1 MAATRTYLNYITKHI
16 DIAPA
21 NSQEELDA
29 ATMIQTLMSEHNLA
43 VSQQDVAT
51 PALGTL
57 IHDALLLLMF
67 VAVLLSGFVGTV
79 VGHIGVLLCIV
90 CAVIIFCERAGIH
103 VVSTLG
109 SVAQSQNIIGFHKGS
124 GPLCIKGVRPI
135 VIVAHY
141 DTPREEVLT
150 QLQLAPYAAR
160 LKKLVPM
167 SCIVAIVCV
176 IMQIS
181 FLAFIPDAVRRVFWL
196 LGVLCA
202 IPMLAVGV
210 NTVYKKF
217 SVCTEGA
224 NSNKASLAA
233 MLSIIDT
240 LKPGN
245 DSAKQWQTG
254 VGGAAGTAATT
265 AGANIEVVS
274 AAEDEGLAEGGK
286 AADTEV
292 EVADVAS
299 ARAGERGGTAGVEV
313 AAPVTVDGEAVAE
326 ASANDLAQ
334 NKDDVDA
341 DDVLAATANK
351 QDASTVT
358 DAEGTDDSAATKA
371 VAAAAAVTGGGAL
384 EAANVTDVVNAANTT
399 AGAAAGNNAPVCLN
413 AHDVARMHEFTY
425 DVAEGSTRRGK
436 DALLALGLLPE
447 TCSVSYDVD
456 ITPLH
461 PELFVEPALPEE
473 RMPLTTLTPKDAMET
488 AQSDEAIEE
497 DAAKISET
505 LRAARARRTRAVVM
519 TSYEEQFPEAA
530 WEPCDESEL
539 PGGGAKTAD
548 TGAAGADSDAADVA
562 GVADTAASAHAGAR
576 GTHAAKDEDKAAS
589 GAADVPSPDKTQ
601 AYSPAQIIE
610 TKTAEVDA
618 PAADDSDA
626 AARATNAAREGLSA
640 AAVQEAFDKERQ
652 TVLDESNTMA
662 RRAALF
668 DLPNPMEVP
677 HDPFATGVSEP
688 LSSSDAAAAGD
699 AVAAGDAADN
709 AVDVADAAT
718 RGTWKGGATTRKGL
732 RVIEGGKN
740 PGAMQ
745 HDADAELLS
754 DNNNPGMP
762 GADAPADAP
771 VDAARS
777 GAFRV
782 VEGGAGADDEHGSGT
797 AFASTNEQN
806 GHNAKAPAAGDGLSL
821 KNNPFVKDGV
831 VELFQT
837 PAAADATGIEARDAA
852 TPAAPVNAAEVLQE
866 AADNHPEN
874 FAEQK
879 ELDAKAKAARDHT
892 DEVDAVLSMGNDEL
906 RCHDIWFVAAGAS
919 ELGCAGMH
927 AFLRDHK
934 RDIRGCFLINLDAVG
949 AGSLS
954 ILSREGL
961 DDTRAC
967 DRRISRLC
975 KRVAENLHIELDEA
989 PYDYAQTDATEA
1001 MRSSVRS
1008 LTLMGLD
1015 ANGLPAFRG
1024 TNEDVAENIDDKQV
1038 KQVAQLVSEVIRRA

>member
-57 IHDALLLLMF
+57 IHDVLLLLMF

-109 SVAQSQNIIGFHKGS
+109 PMAQSQNIIGFHKGT
-124 GPLCIKGVRPI
+124 GPLCMKGVRPI

-167 SCIVAIVCV
+167 SCVVTIVCV

-217 SVCTEGA
+217 SACTEGA

-254 VGGAAGTAATT
+254 VGGAAGTA
-265 AGANIEVVS
+265 GANIEVVS
-274 AAEDEGLAEGGK
+274 VPEDERPAEGGK
-286 AADTEV
+286 AADAEVAAEV
-292 EVADVAS
+292 EVADA
-299 ARAGERGGTAGVEV
+299 EVEV

-334 NKDDVDA
+334 NKDDADA
-341 DDVLAATANK
+341 DDVLAATANE

-358 DAEGTDDSAATKA
+358 DAESTDDSTATKA
-371 VAAAAAVTGGGAL
+371 VAAVEAVTGGDAL
-384 EAANVTDVVNAANTT
+384 EAANVTNTT
-399 AGAAAGNNAPVCLN
+399 AGVVADDNAPACLN
-413 AHDVARMHEFTY
+413 ARDVARMHEFTY

-436 DALLALGLLPE
+436 DALLALELLPE

-456 ITPLH
+456 IKPLH

-488 AQSDEAIEE
+488 AQSDEAIDP
-497 DAAKISET
+497 DAMKISET

-539 PGGGAKTAD
+539 PGGGAKTAA
-548 TGAAGADSDAADVA
+548 TA
-562 GVADTAASAHAGAR
+562 GVADAAAGAQAGAH
-576 GTHAAKDEDKAAS
+576 GTHAAKSEDKAAL
-589 GAADVPSPDKTQ
+589 GAAAVPSPDKTQ
-601 AYSPAQIIE
+601 AYSPVQIIE

-618 PAADDSDA
+618 PATAGGKTA
-626 AARATNAAREGLSA
+626 AHVTDGTHEGLSA
-640 AAVQEAFDKERQ
+640 AAVQAAFDKERE

-668 DLPNPMEVP
+668 DLPNPMEKP
-677 HDPFATGVSEP
+677 QDPFATGASEP
-688 LSSSDAAAAGD
+688 LSS
-699 AVAAGDAADN
+699 GDAATGD
-709 AVDVADAAT
+709 APATADVADAADAAK
-718 RGTWKGGATTRKGL
+718 RGIWKGGATTRKGL

-740 PGAMQ
+740 PGA
-745 HDADAELLS
+745 DA
-754 DNNNPGMP
+754 PT
-762 GADAPADAP
+762 DAPADA
-771 VDAARS
+771 AHS

-782 VEGGAGADDEHGSGT
+782 VEGGAGADDEYAGSA
-797 AFASTNEQN
+797 AFTSTNED
-806 GHNAKAPAAGDGLSL
+806 GSHNASTRAAGDGLSL

-837 PAAADATGIEARDAA
+837 PAAADATGNEPRDAA

-879 ELDAKAKAARDHT
+879 ELDAKAKDARDHT
-892 DEVDAVLSMGNDEL
+892 DEVDTVLSMGNDEL

-919 ELGCAGMH
+919 ELGAAGMH

-1001 MRSSVRS
+1001 MCSSVRS

-1024 TNEDVAENIDDKQV
+1024 TNEDVPENIDDKQV

>member
-109 SVAQSQNIIGFHKGS
+109 PVAQSQNIIGFHKGS

-254 VGGAAGTAATT
+254 VGGAAGTAAGT
-265 AGANIEVVS
+265 AGANMEVVS
-274 AAEDEGLAEGGK
+274 AAEDEGLAERGK
-286 AADTEV
+286 AADAEV
-292 EVADVAS
+292 EAA
-299 ARAGERGGTAGVEV
+299 AAV
-313 AAPVTVDGEAVAE
+313 AANATTAVKVDGEAVAE
-326 ASANDLAQ
+326 ASANDHAQ
-334 NKDDVDA
+334 NKDDADA
-341 DDVLAATANK
+341 DDVLAASANE

-358 DAEGTDDSAATKA
+358 DAESTDDSAATKA
-371 VAAAAAVTGGGAL
+371 VEAVEAVTGGDAL
-384 EAANVTDVVNAANTT
+384 EAANVTDVVNAANTA
-399 AGAAAGNNAPVCLN
+399 AGAAAGDNAPACLN

-425 DVAEGSTRRGK
+425 EVAEGSIRRGK

-456 ITPLH
+456 IKPLH

-488 AQSDEAIEE
+488 TQSDEAIDP
-497 DAAKISET
+497 DAMKISET

-519 TSYEEQFPEAA
+519 MSYEEQFPEAA

-539 PGGGAKTAD
+539 PGGGAKTAA
-548 TGAAGADSDAADVA
+548 TA
-562 GVADTAASAHAGAR
+562 GVADAAAGAQAGAH
-576 GTHAAKDEDKAAS
+576 GTHAAKDEDKAAL

-618 PAADDSDA
+618 PAADGSDA
-626 AARATNAAREGLSA
+626 AARATNAAHKGLSA

-677 HDPFATGVSEP
+677 HDPFATGASEP
-688 LSSSDAAAAGD
+688 LSSSDD
-699 AVAAGDAADN
+699 AAAGDAADN
-709 AVDVADAAT
+709 AVDAADNADAAK

-754 DNNNPGMP
+754 NNNNPGMP

-782 VEGGAGADDEHGSGT
+782 VEGGARANDEHGSGT

-837 PAAADATGIEARDAA
+837 PAAADVTGIGARDAA

-879 ELDAKAKAARDHT
+879 ELDAKAKDARDHT

>member
-57 IHDALLLLMF
+57 IHDVLLLLMF

-109 SVAQSQNIIGFHKGS
+109 PMAQSQNIIGFHKGT

-254 VGGAAGTAATT
+254 VGGAAGTA
-265 AGANIEVVS
+265 GANIEVVS
-274 AAEDEGLAEGGK
+274 VPEDERPAEGGK
-286 AADTEV
+286 AADAEVAAEV
-292 EVADVAS
+292 EVADA
-299 ARAGERGGTAGVEV
+299 EVEV

-334 NKDDVDA
+334 NKDDADA
-341 DDVLAATANK
+341 DDVLAATANE

-358 DAEGTDDSAATKA
+358 DAESTDDSTATKA
-371 VAAAAAVTGGGAL
+371 VAAVEAVTGGDAL
-384 EAANVTDVVNAANTT
+384 EAANVTNTT
-399 AGAAAGNNAPVCLN
+399 AGVVADDNAPACLN
-413 AHDVARMHEFTY
+413 ARDVARMHEFTY
-425 DVAEGSTRRGK
+425 DVAEGAIRRGK
-436 DALLALGLLPE
+436 DALLALELLPE

-456 ITPLH
+456 IKPLH

-488 AQSDEAIEE
+488 AQSDEAIDP
-497 DAAKISET
+497 DAMKISET

-539 PGGGAKTAD
+539 PGGGAKTAA
-548 TGAAGADSDAADVA
+548 TA
-562 GVADTAASAHAGAR
+562 GVADAAAGAQAGAH
-576 GTHAAKDEDKAAS
+576 GTHAAKDEDKAAL

-618 PAADDSDA
+618 PAADGSDA
-626 AARATNAAREGLSA
+626 AARATNAAHKGLSA

-677 HDPFATGVSEP
+677 HDPFATGASEP

>member
-29 ATMIQTLMSEHNLA
+29 ATMIQTLMSEHNLT

-109 SVAQSQNIIGFHKGS
+109 PVAQSQNIIGFHKGS

-254 VGGAAGTAATT
+254 VGGAAGTA
-265 AGANIEVVS
+265 GADMEVVS
-274 AAEDEGLAEGGK
+274 AAEDERSAEGSK
-286 AADTEV
+286 AADAEV
-292 EVADVAS
+292 EGAA
-299 ARAGERGGTAGVEV
+299 AV
-313 AAPVTVDGEAVAE
+313 AANAATAVKVDGEAVVE
-326 ASANDLAQ
+326 ASGNDLAQ
-334 NKDDVDA
+334 NKDNADA
-341 DDVLAATANK
+341 DDVLAATANE
-351 QDASTVT
+351 QDASTVA
-358 DAEGTDDSAATKA
+358 DAESTDDSAAIKA
-371 VAAAAAVTGGGAL
+371 VAAVEAVTGGDAL
-384 EAANVTDVVNAANTT
+384 EAANITDVVNAANT
-399 AGAAAGNNAPVCLN
+399 AAGTAAGDNAPACLN

-456 ITPLH
+456 IKPLH

-473 RMPLTTLTPKDAMET
+473 RMPLTTLTSKDAMET

-519 TSYEEQFPEAA
+519 MSYEEQFPEAA

-539 PGGGAKTAD
+539 PGGGAKTAA
-548 TGAAGADSDAADVA
+548 TA
-562 GVADTAASAHAGAR
+562 GVADAAAGAQAGAH
-576 GTHAAKDEDKAAS
+576 GTHAAKDEDKAAL

-618 PAADDSDA
+618 PAADGSDA
-626 AARATNAAREGLSA
+626 AARATNAAHKGLSA

-677 HDPFATGVSEP
+677 HDPFATGASEP

-709 AVDVADAAT
+709 AVDVADAVT

>member
-29 ATMIQTLMSEHNLA
+29 ATMVQTLMSEHNLA

-109 SVAQSQNIIGFHKGS
+109 PVAQSQNIIGFHKGS

-224 NSNKASLAA
+224 NSNKAALAA

-254 VGGAAGTAATT
+254 VGGAAGTA
-265 AGANIEVVS
+265 GANIEVVS
-274 AAEDEGLAEGGK
+274 VAEDEGTDEGSK

-292 EVADVAS
+292 EVAGVAS
-299 ARAGERGGTAGVEV
+299 ARAGERGGTADAEVEA

-326 ASANDLAQ
+326 ASANGHAQ
-334 NKDDVDA
+334 NKDDAAA
-341 DDVLAATANK
+341 DDVLAATANE
-351 QDASTVT
+351 QDVSTVT
-358 DAEGTDDSAATKA
+358 DAESTDDSAATKA
-371 VAAAAAVTGGGAL
+371 VAAVEAVTGGDAL
-384 EAANVTDVVNAANTT
+384 EAANVADVVNVTNTT
-399 AGAAAGNNAPVCLN
+399 TGTAAGDKAPACLN

-425 DVAEGSTRRGK
+425 DVAEGAIRRGK
-436 DALLALGLLPE
+436 DALLALELLPE

-456 ITPLH
+456 IKPLH

-488 AQSDEAIEE
+488 AQSDEAIDP
-497 DAAKISET
+497 DAMKISET

-539 PGGGAKTAD
+539 PGGGAKTAA
-548 TGAAGADSDAADVA
+548 TA
-562 GVADTAASAHAGAR
+562 GVADAAAGAQAGAH
-576 GTHAAKDEDKAAS
+576 GTHAAKDEDKAAL

-618 PAADDSDA
+618 PAADGSDA
-626 AARATNAAREGLSA
+626 AARATNAAHKGLSA

-677 HDPFATGVSEP
+677 HDPFATGASEP

-866 AADNHPEN
+866 AADNYPEN

>member
-43 VSQQDVAT
+43 VSQQDVAI

-57 IHDALLLLMF
+57 IHDVLLLLMF

-109 SVAQSQNIIGFHKGS
+109 PVAQSQNIIGFHKGT

-167 SCIVAIVCV
+167 SCIVTIVCV

-217 SVCTEGA
+217 SACTEGA

-254 VGGAAGTAATT
+254 VGGAAGTAGADMEVAFAD
-265 AGANIEVVS
+265 AGKDEG
-274 AAEDEGLAEGGK
+274 AAESSK
-286 AADTEV
+286 P
-292 EVADVAS
+292 
-299 ARAGERGGTAGVEV
+299 AGVEV
-313 AAPVTVDGEAVAE
+313 EAAAASGEAAVEGAVEGAGEGAAAAGAEVAAAVKVDGEAVVGA
-326 ASANDLAQ
+326 
-334 NKDDVDA
+334 
-341 DDVLAATANK
+341 
-351 QDASTVT
+351 
-358 DAEGTDDSAATKA
+358 A
-371 VAAAAAVTGGGAL
+371 VAERAQSGDDAAAAVLA
-384 EAANVTDVVNAANTT
+384 TT
-399 AGAAAGNNAPVCLN
+399 ANDQEVSTATNAENADVSAATEAVVADEAVTNGDVPEADSAVPTAVDNVPACLN

-425 DVAEGSTRRGK
+425 DVAEGFTRRGK

-456 ITPLH
+456 IKPLH
-461 PELFVEPALPEE
+461 PELFVEPALPQE
-473 RMPLTTLTPKDAMET
+473 RMPLTTLTPQDAMET
-488 AQSDEAIEE
+488 AQSDEASDP
-497 DAAKISET
+497 DAMKISET

-519 TSYEEQFPEAA
+519 MSYEEQFPEAA

-539 PGGGAKTAD
+539 PAVAKTAATD
-548 TGAAGADSDAADVA
+548 TAGADAEVAATADVADAAAGAQ
-562 GVADTAASAHAGAR
+562 AGAH
-576 GTHAAKDEDKAAS
+576 GTHAAKGEDKAAL
-589 GAADVPSPDKTQ
+589 GAAAMSSPDKTQ
-601 AYSPAQIIE
+601 AYSPVQIIE

-618 PAADDSDA
+618 PAAAGGKTAAHVTDS
-626 AARATNAAREGLSA
+626 THEGLSA
-640 AAVQEAFDKERQ
+640 AAVQAAFDKERE

-668 DLPNPMEVP
+668 DLPNPMEKP
-677 HDPFATGVSEP
+677 QDPFATGASEP
-688 LSSSDAAAAGD
+688 LYSGDDATGD
-699 AVAAGDAADN
+699 APATA
-709 AVDVADAAT
+709 DVADAADAAK
-718 RGTWKGGATTRKGL
+718 RGIWKGGATTRKGL

-740 PGAMQ
+740 PGA
-745 HDADAELLS
+745 DA
-754 DNNNPGMP
+754 PT
-762 GADAPADAP
+762 DAPADA
-771 VDAARS
+771 AHS

-782 VEGGAGADDEHGSGT
+782 VEGGAGADDEYAGSA
-797 AFASTNEQN
+797 AFTSTNED
-806 GHNAKAPAAGDGLSL
+806 GSHNASTRSAGDGLSL

-837 PAAADATGIEARDAA
+837 PAAADATGNEPRDAA

-879 ELDAKAKAARDHT
+879 ELDAKAKDARDHT

-919 ELGCAGMH
+919 ELGAAGMH

-975 KRVAENLHIELDEA
+975 KRVAENLHIELEEA

-1024 TNEDVAENIDDKQV
+1024 TNEDVAENIDGKQV

>member
-29 ATMIQTLMSEHNLA
+29 ATMIQTLMSEHNLT

-109 SVAQSQNIIGFHKGS
+109 PVAQSQNIIGFHKGS
-124 GPLCIKGVRPI
+124 GPLCMKGVRPI

-254 VGGAAGTAATT
+254 VGGAAGTA
-265 AGANIEVVS
+265 GANIEVVS
-274 AAEDEGLAEGGK
+274 VPEDERPAEGGK
-286 AADTEV
+286 AADAEVAAEV
-292 EVADVAS
+292 EVADA
-299 ARAGERGGTAGVEV
+299 EVEV

-334 NKDDVDA
+334 NKDDADA
-341 DDVLAATANK
+341 DDVLAATANE

-358 DAEGTDDSAATKA
+358 DAESTDDSTATKA
-371 VAAAAAVTGGGAL
+371 VAAVEAVTGGDAL
-384 EAANVTDVVNAANTT
+384 EAANVTNTT
-399 AGAAAGNNAPVCLN
+399 AGVVADDNAPACLN
-413 AHDVARMHEFTY
+413 ARDVARMHEFTY
-425 DVAEGSTRRGK
+425 DVAEGAIRRGK
-436 DALLALGLLPE
+436 DALLALELLPE

-456 ITPLH
+456 IKPLH

-473 RMPLTTLTPKDAMET
+473 RMPLTTLTPQDAMET
-488 AQSDEAIEE
+488 AQSDEAIDP
-497 DAAKISET
+497 DAMKISET

-539 PGGGAKTAD
+539 PGGGAKTAA
-548 TGAAGADSDAADVA
+548 TA
-562 GVADTAASAHAGAR
+562 GVADAAAGAQAGAH
-576 GTHAAKDEDKAAS
+576 GTHAAKDEDKAAL

-618 PAADDSDA
+618 PAADGSDA
-626 AARATNAAREGLSA
+626 AARATNAAHKGLSA

-677 HDPFATGVSEP
+677 HDPFATGASEP

-837 PAAADATGIEARDAA
+837 PAAADATGNEPRDAA

-879 ELDAKAKAARDHT
+879 ELDAKAKDARDHT

-919 ELGCAGMH
+919 ELGAAGMH

-961 DDTRAC
+961 DNTRAC

-975 KRVAENLHIELDEA
+975 KRVAENLHIELEEA

-1001 MRSSVRS
+1001 MCSSVRS

-1024 TNEDVAENIDDKQV
+1024 TNEDVPENIDDKQV

>member
-109 SVAQSQNIIGFHKGS
+109 PVAQSQNIIGFHKGS
-124 GPLCIKGVRPI
+124 GSLCIKGVRPI

-254 VGGAAGTAATT
+254 VGGAAGTA
-265 AGANIEVVS
+265 GANIEVVS
-274 AAEDEGLAEGGK
+274 VPEDERPAEGGK
-286 AADTEV
+286 AADAEVAAEV
-292 EVADVAS
+292 EVADA
-299 ARAGERGGTAGVEV
+299 EVEV

-334 NKDDVDA
+334 NKDDADA
-341 DDVLAATANK
+341 DDVLAATANE

-358 DAEGTDDSAATKA
+358 DAESTDDSTATKA
-371 VAAAAAVTGGGAL
+371 VAAVEAVTGGDAL
-384 EAANVTDVVNAANTT
+384 EAANVTNTT
-399 AGAAAGNNAPVCLN
+399 AGVVADDNAPACLN
-413 AHDVARMHEFTY
+413 ARDVARMHEFTY
-425 DVAEGSTRRGK
+425 DVAEGAIRRGK
-436 DALLALGLLPE
+436 DALLALELLPE

-456 ITPLH
+456 IKPLH

-488 AQSDEAIEE
+488 AQSDEAIDP
-497 DAAKISET
+497 DAMKISET

-539 PGGGAKTAD
+539 PGGGAKTAA
-548 TGAAGADSDAADVA
+548 TA
-562 GVADTAASAHAGAR
+562 GVADAAAGAQAGAH
-576 GTHAAKDEDKAAS
+576 GTHAAKDEDKAAL

-618 PAADDSDA
+618 PAADGSDA
-626 AARATNAAREGLSA
+626 AARATNAAHKGLSA

-677 HDPFATGVSEP
+677 HDPFATGASEP

-762 GADAPADAP
+762 GADAPTDAPADA
-771 VDAARS
+771 AHS

-782 VEGGAGADDEHGSGT
+782 VEGGAGADDEHAGSA
-797 AFASTNEQN
+797 AFASTNED
-806 GHNAKAPAAGDGLSL
+806 GSHNASTRAAGDGLSL

-837 PAAADATGIEARDAA
+837 PAAADATGNEPRDAA

-879 ELDAKAKAARDHT
+879 ELDAKAKDARDHT

-919 ELGCAGMH
+919 ELGAAGMH

-975 KRVAENLHIELDEA
+975 KRVAEILHIELEEA

-1024 TNEDVAENIDDKQV
+1024 TNEDVPENIDDKQV

>member
-57 IHDALLLLMF
+57 IHDVLLLLMF

-109 SVAQSQNIIGFHKGS
+109 PMAQSQNIIGFHKGT

-167 SCIVAIVCV
+167 SCIVTIVCV

-217 SVCTEGA
+217 SACTEGA

-254 VGGAAGTAATT
+254 VGGAAGTA
-265 AGANIEVVS
+265 GADMEI
-274 AAEDEGLAEGGK
+274 AFADADKDEGVAESSK
-286 AADTEV
+286 P
-292 EVADVAS
+292 
-299 ARAGERGGTAGVEV
+299 AGVEV
-313 AAPVTVDGEAVAE
+313 EAAAASGEASGEGAGEGAAAAAAEVAAAVKVDGEAVAG
-326 ASANDLAQ
+326 A
-334 NKDDVDA
+334 
-341 DDVLAATANK
+341 
-351 QDASTVT
+351 
-358 DAEGTDDSAATKA
+358 A
-371 VAAAAAVTGGGAL
+371 VAERAESGDDAAAAVLA
-384 EAANVTDVVNAANTT
+384 TT
-399 AGAAAGNNAPVCLN
+399 ANDQEVSTATDAENADVSAATEAVADEAVTNGDVPEAGSAVPTAVDNVPACLN

-436 DALLALGLLPE
+436 DELLALGLLPE

-456 ITPLH
+456 IKPLH
-461 PELFVEPALPEE
+461 PELFVEPALPQE
-473 RMPLTTLTPKDAMET
+473 RMPLTTLTPQDAMET
-488 AQSDEAIEE
+488 AQSDEAIDP
-497 DAAKISET
+497 DAMKISET

-519 TSYEEQFPEAA
+519 MSYEEQFPEAA

-539 PGGGAKTAD
+539 PAAAKTAATD
-548 TGAAGADSDAADVA
+548 TTGAGADAEVAATADVADAAAGAQ
-562 GVADTAASAHAGAR
+562 AGAH
-576 GTHAAKDEDKAAS
+576 GTHAAKGEDKAAL
-589 GAADVPSPDKTQ
+589 GAAAVPSPDKTQ
-601 AYSPAQIIE
+601 AYSPVQIIE

-618 PAADDSDA
+618 PATAGGKTA
-626 AARATNAAREGLSA
+626 AHVTDGTHEGLSA
-640 AAVQEAFDKERQ
+640 AAVQAAFDKERE

-668 DLPNPMEVP
+668 DLPNPMEKP
-677 HDPFATGVSEP
+677 QDPFATGASEP
-688 LSSSDAAAAGD
+688 LSS
-699 AVAAGDAADN
+699 GDAATGD
-709 AVDVADAAT
+709 ATATADVADAADAAK
-718 RGTWKGGATTRKGL
+718 RGIWKGGATTRKGL

-740 PGAMQ
+740 PGA
-745 HDADAELLS
+745 DA
-754 DNNNPGMP
+754 PT
-762 GADAPADAP
+762 DAPADA
-771 VDAARS
+771 AHS

-782 VEGGAGADDEHGSGT
+782 VEGGAGADDEYAGSA
-797 AFASTNEQN
+797 AFTSTNED
-806 GHNAKAPAAGDGLSL
+806 GSHNASTRAAGDGLSL

-837 PAAADATGIEARDAA
+837 PAAADVTGIGARDAA

-879 ELDAKAKAARDHT
+879 ELDAKAKDARDHT

-1024 TNEDVAENIDDKQV
+1024 TNEDVPENIDDKQV

>member
-57 IHDALLLLMF
+57 IHDVLLLLMF

-109 SVAQSQNIIGFHKGS
+109 PMAQSQNIIGFHKGT

-254 VGGAAGTAATT
+254 VGGAAGTAAGT

-286 AADTEV
+286 AAGAEV
-292 EVADVAS
+292 EAAAAS
-299 ARAGERGGTAGVEV
+299 GEAAVEGAAAAAAEV
-313 AAPVTVDGEAVAE
+313 AAAVKVDGEAVGGAAVAE
-326 ASANDLAQ
+326 RAESGDDAAAAVLATTANDQ
-334 NKDDVDA
+334 EVS
-341 DDVLAATANK
+341 TA
-351 QDASTVT
+351 T
-358 DAEGTDDSAATKA
+358 DAENTDDSTATKA
-371 VAAAAAVTGGGAL
+371 VAAVEAVTGGDAL
-384 EAANVTDVVNAANTT
+384 EAANVTNTT
-399 AGAAAGNNAPVCLN
+399 AGVVADDNAPACLN

-425 DVAEGSTRRGK
+425 DVAEGAIRRGK
-436 DALLALGLLPE
+436 DALLALELLPE

-456 ITPLH
+456 IKPLH

-488 AQSDEAIEE
+488 AQSDEAIDP
-497 DAAKISET
+497 DAMKISET

-539 PGGGAKTAD
+539 PGGGAKTAA
-548 TGAAGADSDAADVA
+548 TA
-562 GVADTAASAHAGAR
+562 GVADAAAGAQAGAH
-576 GTHAAKDEDKAAS
+576 GTHAAKDEDKAAL

-618 PAADDSDA
+618 PAADGSDA
-626 AARATNAAREGLSA
+626 AARATNAAHKGLSA

-677 HDPFATGVSEP
+677 HDPFATGASEP

-1024 TNEDVAENIDDKQV
+1024 TNEDVAGNIDDKQV

>member
-57 IHDALLLLMF
+57 IHDVLLLLMF

-109 SVAQSQNIIGFHKGS
+109 PMAQSQNIIGFHKGT

-167 SCIVAIVCV
+167 SCVVTIVCV

-217 SVCTEGA
+217 SACTEGA

-254 VGGAAGTAATT
+254 VGGAAGTAGADMEVAFAD
-265 AGANIEVVS
+265 AGK
-274 AAEDEGLAEGGK
+274 DEGVAESSK
-286 AADTEV
+286 P
-292 EVADVAS
+292 
-299 ARAGERGGTAGVEV
+299 AGVEV
-313 AAPVTVDGEAVAE
+313 EAASGEAAVEGAGEGAAAAAAEVAAAVKVDGEAVAG
-326 ASANDLAQ
+326 A
-334 NKDDVDA
+334 
-341 DDVLAATANK
+341 
-351 QDASTVT
+351 
-358 DAEGTDDSAATKA
+358 A
-371 VAAAAAVTGGGAL
+371 VAERAESGDDAAAAVLA
-384 EAANVTDVVNAANTT
+384 TT
-399 AGAAAGNNAPVCLN
+399 ANDQEVSTATDAENADVSAATEAVADEAVTNGDVPEAGSAVPTAVDNVPACLN

-436 DALLALGLLPE
+436 DELLALGLLPE

-456 ITPLH
+456 IKPLH
-461 PELFVEPALPEE
+461 PELFVEPALPQE
-473 RMPLTTLTPKDAMET
+473 RMPLTTLTPQDAMET
-488 AQSDEAIEE
+488 AQSDEAIDP
-497 DAAKISET
+497 DAMKISET

-519 TSYEEQFPEAA
+519 MSYEEQFPEAA

-539 PGGGAKTAD
+539 PAAAKTAATD
-548 TGAAGADSDAADVA
+548 TAGADAEIAATADVADAAAGAQ
-562 GVADTAASAHAGAR
+562 AGAH
-576 GTHAAKDEDKAAS
+576 GTHAAKGEDKAAL
-589 GAADVPSPDKTQ
+589 GAAAVPSPDKTQ
-601 AYSPAQIIE
+601 AYSPVQIIE

-618 PAADDSDA
+618 PATAGGKTA
-626 AARATNAAREGLSA
+626 AHVTDGTHEGLSA
-640 AAVQEAFDKERQ
+640 AAVQAAFDKERE

-668 DLPNPMEVP
+668 DLPNPMEKP
-677 HDPFATGVSEP
+677 QDPFATGASEP
-688 LSSSDAAAAGD
+688 LSS
-699 AVAAGDAADN
+699 GDAATGD
-709 AVDVADAAT
+709 APATADVADAADAAK

-740 PGAMQ
+740 PGA
-745 HDADAELLS
+745 DA
-754 DNNNPGMP
+754 PT
-762 GADAPADAP
+762 DAPADA
-771 VDAARS
+771 AHS

-806 GHNAKAPAAGDGLSL
+806 SHNAKAPAAGDGLSL

-837 PAAADATGIEARDAA
+837 PAAADVTGIGARDAA

-879 ELDAKAKAARDHT
+879 ELDAKAKDARDHT

-919 ELGCAGMH
+919 ELGAAGMH

-1024 TNEDVAENIDDKQV
+1024 TNEDVPENIDDKQV

>member
-57 IHDALLLLMF
+57 IHDVLLLLMF

-109 SVAQSQNIIGFHKGS
+109 PMAQSQNIIGFHKGT

-135 VIVAHY
+135 VIVTHY

-167 SCIVAIVCV
+167 SCIVTIVCV

-217 SVCTEGA
+217 SACTEGA

-254 VGGAAGTAATT
+254 VGGAAGTA
-265 AGANIEVVS
+265 GADMEI
-274 AAEDEGLAEGGK
+274 AFADADKDEGVAESSK
-286 AADTEV
+286 P
-292 EVADVAS
+292 
-299 ARAGERGGTAGVEV
+299 AGVEV
-313 AAPVTVDGEAVAE
+313 EAAAASGEASGEGAGEGAAAAAAEVAAAVKVDGEAVAG
-326 ASANDLAQ
+326 A
-334 NKDDVDA
+334 
-341 DDVLAATANK
+341 
-351 QDASTVT
+351 
-358 DAEGTDDSAATKA
+358 A
-371 VAAAAAVTGGGAL
+371 VAERAESGDDAAAAVLA
-384 EAANVTDVVNAANTT
+384 TT
-399 AGAAAGNNAPVCLN
+399 ANDQEVSTATDAENADVSAATEAVADEAVTNGDVPEAGSAVPTAVDNVPTCLN

-436 DALLALGLLPE
+436 DELLALGLLPE

-456 ITPLH
+456 IKPLH
-461 PELFVEPALPEE
+461 PELFVEPALPQE
-473 RMPLTTLTPKDAMET
+473 RTPLTTLTPQDAMET
-488 AQSDEAIEE
+488 AQSDEAIDP
-497 DAAKISET
+497 DAMKISET
-505 LRAARARRTRAVVM
+505 LRAARARRTRTVVM
-519 TSYEEQFPEAA
+519 MSYEEQFPEAA

-539 PGGGAKTAD
+539 PAAAKTAATD
-548 TGAAGADSDAADVA
+548 TAGADAEVAATADVADAAAGAQ
-562 GVADTAASAHAGAR
+562 AGAH
-576 GTHAAKDEDKAAS
+576 GTHAAKGEDKAAL
-589 GAADVPSPDKTQ
+589 GAAAVPSPDKTQ
-601 AYSPAQIIE
+601 AYSPVQIIE

-618 PAADDSDA
+618 PATAGGKT
-626 AARATNAAREGLSA
+626 AARVTDSTHEGLSA
-640 AAVQEAFDKERQ
+640 AAVQAAFDKERE

-668 DLPNPMEVP
+668 DLPNPMEKP
-677 HDPFATGVSEP
+677 QDPFATGASEP
-688 LSSSDAAAAGD
+688 LSS
-699 AVAAGDAADN
+699 GDAATGD
-709 AVDVADAAT
+709 APATADVADAADAAK
-718 RGTWKGGATTRKGL
+718 RGIWKGGATTRKGL

-740 PGAMQ
+740 PGA
-745 HDADAELLS
+745 DA
-754 DNNNPGMP
+754 PT
-762 GADAPADAP
+762 DAPADA
-771 VDAARS
+771 AHS

-782 VEGGAGADDEHGSGT
+782 VEGGAGADDEYAGSA
-797 AFASTNEQN
+797 AFTSTNED
-806 GHNAKAPAAGDGLSL
+806 GSHNASTRAAGDGLSL

-837 PAAADATGIEARDAA
+837 PAAADATGNEPRDAA

-879 ELDAKAKAARDHT
+879 ELDAKVKDARDHT

-919 ELGCAGMH
+919 ELGAAGMH

-1024 TNEDVAENIDDKQV
+1024 TNEDVPENIDDKQV

>member
-57 IHDALLLLMF
+57 IHDVLLLLMF

-109 SVAQSQNIIGFHKGS
+109 PMAQSQNIIGFHKGT

-167 SCIVAIVCV
+167 SCIVTIVCV

-217 SVCTEGA
+217 SACTEGA

-240 LKPGN
+240 LKPVN

-254 VGGAAGTAATT
+254 VGGAAGTA
-265 AGANIEVVS
+265 GADMEVAFADADKDEG
-274 AAEDEGLAEGGK
+274 AAESSK
-286 AADTEV
+286 P
-292 EVADVAS
+292 
-299 ARAGERGGTAGVEV
+299 AGVEV
-313 AAPVTVDGEAVAE
+313 EAAAASGEAAVEGAGEGAAAAAAEGAAAVKVDGEAVAG
-326 ASANDLAQ
+326 A
-334 NKDDVDA
+334 
-341 DDVLAATANK
+341 
-351 QDASTVT
+351 
-358 DAEGTDDSAATKA
+358 A
-371 VAAAAAVTGGGAL
+371 VAERAESGDDAAAAVLA
-384 EAANVTDVVNAANTT
+384 TT
-399 AGAAAGNNAPVCLN
+399 ANDQEVSTATDAENADVSAATEAVADEAVTNGDVPEAGSAVPTAVDNVPTCLN

-436 DALLALGLLPE
+436 DELLALGLLPE

-456 ITPLH
+456 IKPLH
-461 PELFVEPALPEE
+461 PELFVEPALPQE
-473 RMPLTTLTPKDAMET
+473 RMPLTTLTPQDAMET
-488 AQSDEAIEE
+488 AQSDEAIDP
-497 DAAKISET
+497 DAMKISET

-519 TSYEEQFPEAA
+519 MSYEEQFPEAA

-539 PGGGAKTAD
+539 PAAAKTAATD
-548 TGAAGADSDAADVA
+548 TAGADAEIVATADVADAAAGAQ
-562 GVADTAASAHAGAR
+562 AGAH
-576 GTHAAKDEDKAAS
+576 GTHAAKGEDKAAL
-589 GAADVPSPDKTQ
+589 GAAAVPSPDKTQ
-601 AYSPAQIIE
+601 AYSPVQIIE

-618 PAADDSDA
+618 PATAGGKTA
-626 AARATNAAREGLSA
+626 AHVTDGTHEGLSA
-640 AAVQEAFDKERQ
+640 AAVQAAFDKERE

-668 DLPNPMEVP
+668 DLPNPMEKP
-677 HDPFATGVSEP
+677 QDPFATGASEP
-688 LSSSDAAAAGD
+688 LSS
-699 AVAAGDAADN
+699 GDAATGD
-709 AVDVADAAT
+709 APATADVADAAK

-740 PGAMQ
+740 P
-745 HDADAELLS
+745 DADA
-754 DNNNPGMP
+754 PT
-762 GADAPADAP
+762 DAPADA
-771 VDAARS
+771 AHS

-782 VEGGAGADDEHGSGT
+782 VEGGASADDEHAGSA
-797 AFASTNEQN
+797 AFALTNED
-806 GHNAKAPAAGDGLSL
+806 GSHNASTRAAGDGLSL

-837 PAAADATGIEARDAA
+837 PAAADAMGNEPRDAA

-879 ELDAKAKAARDHT
+879 ELDAKAKDARDHT

-906 RCHDIWFVAAGAS
+906 RCHDIWFVVAGAS
-919 ELGCAGMH
+919 ELGAAGMH

-1024 TNEDVAENIDDKQV
+1024 TNEDVPENIDDKQV

>member
-109 SVAQSQNIIGFHKGS
+109 PVAQSQNIIGFHKGS
-124 GPLCIKGVRPI
+124 GSLCIKGVRPI

-254 VGGAAGTAATT
+254 VGGAAGTA
-265 AGANIEVVS
+265 GADMEVVS
-274 AAEDEGLAEGGK
+274 AAEDERSAEGSK
-286 AADTEV
+286 AADAEV
-292 EVADVAS
+292 EGAA
-299 ARAGERGGTAGVEV
+299 AV
-313 AAPVTVDGEAVAE
+313 AANAATAVKVDGEAVVE
-326 ASANDLAQ
+326 ASGNDLAQ
-334 NKDDVDA
+334 NKDNADA
-341 DDVLAATANK
+341 DDVLAATANE
-351 QDASTVT
+351 QDASTVA
-358 DAEGTDDSAATKA
+358 DAESTDDSAAIKA
-371 VAAAAAVTGGGAL
+371 VAAVEAVTGGDAL
-384 EAANVTDVVNAANTT
+384 EAANITDVVNAANT
-399 AGAAAGNNAPVCLN
+399 AAGTAAGDNAPACLN

-456 ITPLH
+456 IKPLH

-488 AQSDEAIEE
+488 AQSDEAIDP
-497 DAAKISET
+497 DAMKISET

-539 PGGGAKTAD
+539 PGGGAKTAA
-548 TGAAGADSDAADVA
+548 TA
-562 GVADTAASAHAGAR
+562 GVADAAAGAQAGAH
-576 GTHAAKDEDKAAS
+576 GTHAAKDEDKAAL

-618 PAADDSDA
+618 PAADGSDA
-626 AARATNAAREGLSA
+626 AARATNAAHKGLSA

-677 HDPFATGVSEP
+677 HDPFATGASEP

-919 ELGCAGMH
+919 ELGAAGMH

>member
-57 IHDALLLLMF
+57 IHDVLLLLMF

-109 SVAQSQNIIGFHKGS
+109 PVAQSQNIIGFHKGT

-167 SCIVAIVCV
+167 SCIVTIVCV

-217 SVCTEGA
+217 SACTEGA

-254 VGGAAGTAATT
+254 VGGAAGTAGADMEIAFAD
-265 AGANIEVVS
+265 AGK
-274 AAEDEGLAEGGK
+274 DEGVAESSK
-286 AADTEV
+286 P
-292 EVADVAS
+292 
-299 ARAGERGGTAGVEV
+299 AGVEV
-313 AAPVTVDGEAVAE
+313 EAASGEASVEGAGEGAAAAAAEVAAAVKVDGEAVAG
-326 ASANDLAQ
+326 A
-334 NKDDVDA
+334 
-341 DDVLAATANK
+341 
-351 QDASTVT
+351 
-358 DAEGTDDSAATKA
+358 A
-371 VAAAAAVTGGGAL
+371 VAERAESGDDAAAAVLATTANDQEVSTATDTENADVSAAT
-384 EAANVTDVVNAANTT
+384 EAAANEAVTNGDVPEAGSAVPTAVDNVPA
-399 AGAAAGNNAPVCLN
+399 CLN

-436 DALLALGLLPE
+436 DELLALGLLPE

-456 ITPLH
+456 IKPLH
-461 PELFVEPALPEE
+461 PELFVEPALPQE
-473 RMPLTTLTPKDAMET
+473 RMPLTTLTPQDAMET
-488 AQSDEAIEE
+488 TQSDEAIDP
-497 DAAKISET
+497 DAMKISET

-519 TSYEEQFPEAA
+519 MSYEEQFPEAA

-539 PGGGAKTAD
+539 PAAAKTA
-548 TGAAGADSDAADVA
+548 AADVV
-562 GVADTAASAHAGAR
+562 GVDTDAVDASTGAQAGAH
-576 GTHAAKDEDKAAS
+576 GTHAAKGEDKAAP
-589 GAADVPSPDKTQ
+589 GAAAIPSPDKTQ

-618 PAADDSDA
+618 PVAAGGETTAHVTES
-626 AARATNAAREGLSA
+626 THEGLSA
-640 AAVQEAFDKERQ
+640 AAVQAAFDKERE

-662 RRAALF
+662 RRAVLF
-668 DLPNPMEVP
+668 DLPNPMEMP
-677 HDPFATGVSEP
+677 QDPFATGASEP
-688 LSSSDAAAAGD
+688 LSSSDDAAAGGT
-699 AVAAGDAADN
+699 AAAD
-709 AVDVADAAT
+709 APATADVADAADAAK

-740 PGAMQ
+740 PGA
-745 HDADAELLS
+745 DA
-754 DNNNPGMP
+754 PT
-762 GADAPADAP
+762 DAPADA
-771 VDAARS
+771 AHS

-782 VEGGAGADDEHGSGT
+782 VEGGAGADDEHAGSA
-797 AFASTNEQN
+797 AFASTNEE
-806 GHNAKAPAAGDGLSL
+806 GSHNASTHAAGDGLSL

-837 PAAADATGIEARDAA
+837 PAAADATGNDARDAA

-879 ELDAKAKAARDHT
+879 ELDAKAKDARDHT

>member
-57 IHDALLLLMF
+57 IHDVLLLLMF

-109 SVAQSQNIIGFHKGS
+109 PVAQSQNIIGFHKGT

-167 SCIVAIVCV
+167 SCIVTIVCV

-217 SVCTEGA
+217 SACTEGA

-254 VGGAAGTAATT
+254 VGGAAGTA
-265 AGANIEVVS
+265 GADMEI
-274 AAEDEGLAEGGK
+274 AFADADKDEGVAESSK
-286 AADTEV
+286 P
-292 EVADVAS
+292 
-299 ARAGERGGTAGVEV
+299 AGVEV
-313 AAPVTVDGEAVAE
+313 EAAAASGEASGEGAGEGAAAAAAEVAAAVKVDGEAVAG
-326 ASANDLAQ
+326 A
-334 NKDDVDA
+334 
-341 DDVLAATANK
+341 
-351 QDASTVT
+351 
-358 DAEGTDDSAATKA
+358 A
-371 VAAAAAVTGGGAL
+371 VAERAESGDDAAAAVLA
-384 EAANVTDVVNAANTT
+384 TT
-399 AGAAAGNNAPVCLN
+399 ANDQEVSTATDAENADVSAATEAVADEAVTNGDVPEAGSAVPTAVDNVPTCLN

-436 DALLALGLLPE
+436 DELLALGLLPE

-456 ITPLH
+456 IKPLH
-461 PELFVEPALPEE
+461 PELFVEPALPQE
-473 RMPLTTLTPKDAMET
+473 RMPLTTLTPQDAMET
-488 AQSDEAIEE
+488 AQSDEAIDP
-497 DAAKISET
+497 DAMKISET

-519 TSYEEQFPEAA
+519 MSYEEQFPEAA

-539 PGGGAKTAD
+539 PAAAKTAATD
-548 TGAAGADSDAADVA
+548 TTGADVEVAATADVADAAAGAQ
-562 GVADTAASAHAGAR
+562 AGAH
-576 GTHAAKDEDKAAS
+576 GTHAAKGEDKAAL
-589 GAADVPSPDKTQ
+589 GAAAVPSPDKTQ
-601 AYSPAQIIE
+601 AYSPVQIIE

-618 PAADDSDA
+618 PAAADGKTA
-626 AARATNAAREGLSA
+626 AHVTDGTHEGLSA
-640 AAVQEAFDKERQ
+640 AAVQAAFDKERE

-668 DLPNPMEVP
+668 DLPNPMEKP
-677 HDPFATGVSEP
+677 QDPFATGASEP
-688 LSSSDAAAAGD
+688 LSS
-699 AVAAGDAADN
+699 GDAATGD
-709 AVDVADAAT
+709 APATADVADAADAAK
-718 RGTWKGGATTRKGL
+718 RGIWKGGATTRKGL

-740 PGAMQ
+740 PGA
-745 HDADAELLS
+745 DA
-754 DNNNPGMP
+754 PT
-762 GADAPADAP
+762 DAPADA
-771 VDAARS
+771 AHS

-782 VEGGAGADDEHGSGT
+782 VEGGAGADDEYAGSA
-797 AFASTNEQN
+797 AFASTNED
-806 GHNAKAPAAGDGLSL
+806 GSHNASTRAAGDGLSL

-837 PAAADATGIEARDAA
+837 PAAADATGNEPRDAA

-879 ELDAKAKAARDHT
+879 ELDAKAKDARDHT

-919 ELGCAGMH
+919 ELGAAGMH

-1024 TNEDVAENIDDKQV
+1024 TNEDVPENIDDKQV

>member
-57 IHDALLLLMF
+57 IHDVLLLLMF

-109 SVAQSQNIIGFHKGS
+109 PMAQSQNIIGFHKGT

-167 SCIVAIVCV
+167 SCIVTIVCV

-217 SVCTEGA
+217 SACTEGA

-254 VGGAAGTAATT
+254 VGGAAGTA
-265 AGANIEVVS
+265 GADMEI
-274 AAEDEGLAEGGK
+274 AFADADKDEGVAESSK
-286 AADTEV
+286 P
-292 EVADVAS
+292 
-299 ARAGERGGTAGVEV
+299 AGVEV
-313 AAPVTVDGEAVAE
+313 EAAAASGEASGEGAGEGAAAAAAEVAAAVKVDGEAVAG
-326 ASANDLAQ
+326 A
-334 NKDDVDA
+334 
-341 DDVLAATANK
+341 
-351 QDASTVT
+351 
-358 DAEGTDDSAATKA
+358 A
-371 VAAAAAVTGGGAL
+371 VAERAESGDDAAAAVLA
-384 EAANVTDVVNAANTT
+384 TT
-399 AGAAAGNNAPVCLN
+399 ANDQEVSTATDAENADVSAATEAVADEVVTNGDVPEAGSAVPTAVDNVPACLN

-436 DALLALGLLPE
+436 DELLALGLLPE

-456 ITPLH
+456 IKPLH
-461 PELFVEPALPEE
+461 PELFVEPALPQE
-473 RMPLTTLTPKDAMET
+473 RMPLTTLTPQDAMET
-488 AQSDEAIEE
+488 AQSDEAIDP
-497 DAAKISET
+497 DAMKISET

-519 TSYEEQFPEAA
+519 MSYEEQFPEAA

-539 PGGGAKTAD
+539 PAAAKTAATD
-548 TGAAGADSDAADVA
+548 TTGAGADAEVAATADVADAAAGAQ
-562 GVADTAASAHAGAR
+562 AGAH
-576 GTHAAKDEDKAAS
+576 GTHAAKGEDKAAL
-589 GAADVPSPDKTQ
+589 GAVAMPSPDKTQ

-618 PAADDSDA
+618 PVAAGGETTAHVTES
-626 AARATNAAREGLSA
+626 THEGLSA
-640 AAVQEAFDKERQ
+640 AAVQAAFDKERQ

-662 RRAALF
+662 RRAVLF

-677 HDPFATGVSEP
+677 HDPFATGASEP
-688 LSSSDAAAAGD
+688 LSSSDD
-699 AVAAGDAADN
+699 AAAGDAADN
-709 AVDVADAAT
+709 AVDATDAAT

-745 HDADAELLS
+745 HDADAAV
-754 DNNNPGMP
+754 DAV
-762 GADAPADAP
+762 ADAAQ
-771 VDAARS
+771 S

-837 PAAADATGIEARDAA
+837 PAAADATGIGARDAA

>member
-29 ATMIQTLMSEHNLA
+29 ATMIQTLMSEHNLT

-109 SVAQSQNIIGFHKGS
+109 PVAQSQNIIGFHKGS

-254 VGGAAGTAATT
+254 VCGAAGT

-286 AADTEV
+286 AAGAEV
-292 EVADVAS
+292 EVAGVAS
-299 ARAGERGGTAGVEV
+299 ARAGERGGTADAEVEA
-313 AAPVTVDGEAVAE
+313 AAPVTVDGKAVVE
-326 ASANDLAQ
+326 ASANDHAQ

-341 DDVLAATANK
+341 DDVLAATANE
-351 QDASTVT
+351 QDVSTVT
-358 DAEGTDDSAATKA
+358 DAESTDDSAATKA
-371 VAAAAAVTGGGAL
+371 VAAVEAVTGGDAL
-384 EAANVTDVVNAANTT
+384 EAANVADVVNVTNTT
-399 AGAAAGNNAPVCLN
+399 TGTAAGDKAPACLN

-447 TCSVSYDVD
+447 TCNVSYDVD
-456 ITPLH
+456 IKPLH

-473 RMPLTTLTPKDAMET
+473 RMPLATLTPKDAMET
-488 AQSDEAIEE
+488 AQSDEAIDP
-497 DAAKISET
+497 DAMKISET

-519 TSYEEQFPEAA
+519 MSYEEQFPEAA

-539 PGGGAKTAD
+539 PGGGAKTSA
-548 TGAAGADSDAADVA
+548 TGAAGADSEAAATA
-562 GVADTAASAHAGAR
+562 GVADAAAGAH
-576 GTHAAKDEDKAAS
+576 GTHAAKGEDKASS
-589 GAADVPSPDKTQ
+589 GAAGVPSPDKTQ

-677 HDPFATGVSEP
+677 HDPFATGASEP
-688 LSSSDAAAAGD
+688 LSSSDD
-699 AVAAGDAADN
+699 AAAGDAADN
-709 AVDVADAAT
+709 ADAAT

-745 HDADAELLS
+745 HDADADAPR

-762 GADAPADAP
+762 GADAPADALADAP

-777 GAFRV
+777 GVFRV

-806 GHNAKAPAAGDGLSL
+806 GHNAKAPATGDGLSL

>member
-57 IHDALLLLMF
+57 IHDVLLLLMF

-109 SVAQSQNIIGFHKGS
+109 PMAQSQNIIGFHKGT

-135 VIVAHY
+135 VIVTHY

-167 SCIVAIVCV
+167 SCIVTIVCV

-217 SVCTEGA
+217 SACTEGA

-254 VGGAAGTAATT
+254 VGGAAGTA
-265 AGANIEVVS
+265 GADMEI
-274 AAEDEGLAEGGK
+274 AFADADKDEGVAESSK
-286 AADTEV
+286 P
-292 EVADVAS
+292 
-299 ARAGERGGTAGVEV
+299 AGVEV
-313 AAPVTVDGEAVAE
+313 EAAAASGEASGEGAGEGAAAAAAEVAAAVKVDGEAVAG
-326 ASANDLAQ
+326 A
-334 NKDDVDA
+334 
-341 DDVLAATANK
+341 
-351 QDASTVT
+351 
-358 DAEGTDDSAATKA
+358 A
-371 VAAAAAVTGGGAL
+371 VAERAESGDDAAAAVLA
-384 EAANVTDVVNAANTT
+384 TT
-399 AGAAAGNNAPVCLN
+399 ANDQEVSTATDAENADVSAATEAVADEAVTNGDVPEAGSAVPTAVDNVPTCLN

-436 DALLALGLLPE
+436 DELLALGLLPE

-456 ITPLH
+456 IKPLH
-461 PELFVEPALPEE
+461 PELFVEPALPQE
-473 RMPLTTLTPKDAMET
+473 RTPLTTLTPQDAMET
-488 AQSDEAIEE
+488 AQSDEAIDP
-497 DAAKISET
+497 DAMKISET

-519 TSYEEQFPEAA
+519 MSYEEQFPEAA

-539 PGGGAKTAD
+539 PAAAKTAATD
-548 TGAAGADSDAADVA
+548 TAGADAEVAATADVADAAAGAQ
-562 GVADTAASAHAGAR
+562 AGAH
-576 GTHAAKDEDKAAS
+576 GTHAAKGEDKAAL
-589 GAADVPSPDKTQ
+589 GAAAVPSPDKTQ
-601 AYSPAQIIE
+601 AYSPVQIIE

-618 PAADDSDA
+618 PATAGGKT
-626 AARATNAAREGLSA
+626 AARVTDSTHEGLSA
-640 AAVQEAFDKERQ
+640 AAVQAAFDKERE

-668 DLPNPMEVP
+668 DLPNPMEKP
-677 HDPFATGVSEP
+677 QDPFATGASEP
-688 LSSSDAAAAGD
+688 LSS
-699 AVAAGDAADN
+699 GDAATGD
-709 AVDVADAAT
+709 APATADVADAADAAK
-718 RGTWKGGATTRKGL
+718 RGIWKGGATTRKGL

-740 PGAMQ
+740 PGA
-745 HDADAELLS
+745 DA
-754 DNNNPGMP
+754 PT
-762 GADAPADAP
+762 DAPADA
-771 VDAARS
+771 AHS

-782 VEGGAGADDEHGSGT
+782 VEGGAGADDEYAGSA
-797 AFASTNEQN
+797 AFTSTNED
-806 GHNAKAPAAGDGLSL
+806 GSHNASTRAAGDGLSL

-837 PAAADATGIEARDAA
+837 PAAADATGNEPRDAA

-879 ELDAKAKAARDHT
+879 ELDAKVKDARDHT

-919 ELGCAGMH
+919 ELGAAGMH

-1024 TNEDVAENIDDKQV
+1024 TNEDVPENIDDKQV

>member
-57 IHDALLLLMF
+57 IHDVLLLLMF

-109 SVAQSQNIIGFHKGS
+109 PMAQSQNIIGFHKGT

-167 SCIVAIVCV
+167 SCVVTIVCV

-217 SVCTEGA
+217 SACTEGA

-254 VGGAAGTAATT
+254 VGGAAGTA
-265 AGANIEVVS
+265 GANIEVVS
-274 AAEDEGLAEGGK
+274 VAEDERSAEGSK
-286 AADTEV
+286 AADAEV
-292 EVADVAS
+292 EGAA
-299 ARAGERGGTAGVEV
+299 AV
-313 AAPVTVDGEAVAE
+313 AANAATAVKVDGEAVVE
-326 ASANDLAQ
+326 ASGNDLAQ
-334 NKDDVDA
+334 NKDNADA
-341 DDVLAATANK
+341 DDVLAATANE

-358 DAEGTDDSAATKA
+358 DAESTDDSTATKA
-371 VAAAAAVTGGGAL
+371 VAAVEAVTGGDAL
-384 EAANVTDVVNAANTT
+384 EAANVTNTT
-399 AGAAAGNNAPVCLN
+399 AGVVADDNAPACLN

-425 DVAEGSTRRGK
+425 DVAEGAIRRGK
-436 DALLALGLLPE
+436 DALLALELLPE

-456 ITPLH
+456 IKPLH

-488 AQSDEAIEE
+488 AQSDEAIDP
-497 DAAKISET
+497 DAMKISET

-539 PGGGAKTAD
+539 PGGGAKTAA
-548 TGAAGADSDAADVA
+548 TA
-562 GVADTAASAHAGAR
+562 GVADAAAGAQAGAH
-576 GTHAAKDEDKAAS
+576 GTHAAKDEDKAAL

-618 PAADDSDA
+618 PAADGSDA
-626 AARATNAAREGLSA
+626 AARATNAAHKGLSA

-677 HDPFATGVSEP
+677 HDPFATGASEP

>member
-109 SVAQSQNIIGFHKGS
+109 PVAQSQNIIGFHKGS

-254 VGGAAGTAATT
+254 VGGAAGTA
-265 AGANIEVVS
+265 GANIEVVS
-274 AAEDEGLAEGGK
+274 VAEDEGTDEGSK

-292 EVADVAS
+292 EVAGVAS
-299 ARAGERGGTAGVEV
+299 ARAGERGGTADAEVEA

-326 ASANDLAQ
+326 ASANGHAQ
-334 NKDDVDA
+334 NKDDAAA
-341 DDVLAATANK
+341 DDVLAATANE
-351 QDASTVT
+351 QDASTVA
-358 DAEGTDDSAATKA
+358 DAESTDDSAAIKA
-371 VAAAAAVTGGGAL
+371 VAAVEAVTGGDAL
-384 EAANVTDVVNAANTT
+384 EAANVADVVNVTNTT
-399 AGAAAGNNAPVCLN
+399 TGTAAGDKAPACLN

-425 DVAEGSTRRGK
+425 DVAEGAIRRGK
-436 DALLALGLLPE
+436 DALLALELLPE

-456 ITPLH
+456 IKPLH

-488 AQSDEAIEE
+488 AQSDEAIDP
-497 DAAKISET
+497 DAMKISET

-539 PGGGAKTAD
+539 PGGGAKTAA
-548 TGAAGADSDAADVA
+548 TA
-562 GVADTAASAHAGAR
+562 GVADAAAGAQAGAH
-576 GTHAAKDEDKAAS
+576 GTHAAKDEDKAAL

-618 PAADDSDA
+618 PAADGSDA
-626 AARATNAAREGLSA
+626 AARATNAAHKGLSA

-677 HDPFATGVSEP
+677 HDPFATGASEP

>member
-29 ATMIQTLMSEHNLA
+29 ATMIQTLMSEHNLT

-109 SVAQSQNIIGFHKGS
+109 PVAQSQNIIGFHKGS
-124 GPLCIKGVRPI
+124 GPLCMKGVRPI

-254 VGGAAGTAATT
+254 VGGAAGTAGADMEVAFAD
-265 AGANIEVVS
+265 AGK
-274 AAEDEGLAEGGK
+274 DEGVAESSK
-286 AADTEV
+286 P
-292 EVADVAS
+292 
-299 ARAGERGGTAGVEV
+299 AGVEV
-313 AAPVTVDGEAVAE
+313 EAASGEASVEGAGEGAASAAAEGAAAVKVDGEAVAG
-326 ASANDLAQ
+326 A
-334 NKDDVDA
+334 
-341 DDVLAATANK
+341 
-351 QDASTVT
+351 
-358 DAEGTDDSAATKA
+358 A
-371 VAAAAAVTGGGAL
+371 VAERAESGDDAAAAVLA
-384 EAANVTDVVNAANTT
+384 TT
-399 AGAAAGNNAPVCLN
+399 ANDQEVSTATDAENADVSAATEAVADEAVTNGDVPEAGSAVPTAVDNVPTCLN

-436 DALLALGLLPE
+436 DELLALGLLPE

-456 ITPLH
+456 IKPLH

-488 AQSDEAIEE
+488 AQSDEAIDP
-497 DAAKISET
+497 DAMKISET

-539 PGGGAKTAD
+539 PGGGAKTAA
-548 TGAAGADSDAADVA
+548 TA
-562 GVADTAASAHAGAR
+562 GVADAAAGAQAGAH
-576 GTHAAKDEDKAAS
+576 GTHAAKDEDKAAL

-618 PAADDSDA
+618 PAADGSDA
-626 AARATNAAREGLSA
+626 AARATNAAHKGLSA

-668 DLPNPMEVP
+668 DLPNPMEKP
-677 HDPFATGVSEP
+677 QDPFATGASEP
-688 LSSSDAAAAGD
+688 LSS
-699 AVAAGDAADN
+699 GDAATGD
-709 AVDVADAAT
+709 APATADVADAADAAK
-718 RGTWKGGATTRKGL
+718 RGIWKGGATTRKGL

-740 PGAMQ
+740 PGA
-745 HDADAELLS
+745 DA
-754 DNNNPGMP
+754 PT
-762 GADAPADAP
+762 DAPADA
-771 VDAARS
+771 AHS

-782 VEGGAGADDEHGSGT
+782 VEGGAGADDEYAGSA
-797 AFASTNEQN
+797 AFTSTNED
-806 GHNAKAPAAGDGLSL
+806 GSHNASTRAAGDGLSL

-837 PAAADATGIEARDAA
+837 PAAADVTGIGARDAA

-879 ELDAKAKAARDHT
+879 ELDAKAKDARDHT

-919 ELGCAGMH
+919 ELGAAGMH

-954 ILSREGL
+954 ILLREGL

-1001 MRSSVRS
+1001 MRGSVRS

-1024 TNEDVAENIDDKQV
+1024 TNEDVPENIDDKQV

>member
-109 SVAQSQNIIGFHKGS
+109 PVAQSQNIIGFHKGS

-254 VGGAAGTAATT
+254 VGGAAGTA
-265 AGANIEVVS
+265 GANIEVVS
-274 AAEDEGLAEGGK
+274 VAEDEGTDEGSK

-292 EVADVAS
+292 EVAGVAS
-299 ARAGERGGTAGVEV
+299 ARAGERGGTADAEVEA

-326 ASANDLAQ
+326 ASANGHAQ
-334 NKDDVDA
+334 NKDDAAA
-341 DDVLAATANK
+341 DDVLAATANE
-351 QDASTVT
+351 QDVSTVT
-358 DAEGTDDSAATKA
+358 DAESTDDSAATKA
-371 VAAAAAVTGGGAL
+371 VAAVEAVTGGDAL
-384 EAANVTDVVNAANTT
+384 EAANVADVVNVTNTT
-399 AGAAAGNNAPVCLN
+399 TGTAAGDKAPACLN

-425 DVAEGSTRRGK
+425 DVAEGAIRRGK
-436 DALLALGLLPE
+436 DALLALELLPE

-456 ITPLH
+456 IKPLH

-488 AQSDEAIEE
+488 AQSDEAIDP
-497 DAAKISET
+497 DAMKISET

-539 PGGGAKTAD
+539 PGGGAKTAA
-548 TGAAGADSDAADVA
+548 TA
-562 GVADTAASAHAGAR
+562 GVADAAAGAQAGAH
-576 GTHAAKDEDKAAS
+576 GTHAAKDEDKAAL

-618 PAADDSDA
+618 PAADGSDA
-626 AARATNAAREGLSA
+626 AARATNAAHKGLSA

-677 HDPFATGVSEP
+677 HDPFATGASEP